1 MKIELNT
8 NDKIEITFGE
18 QLMELTLMPDGN
30 AIMVFNNVE
39 YKLHEGS
46 IYVEDSMYSV

>member
-8 NDKIEITFGE
+8 NDKIEITLAE
-18 QLMELTLMPDGN
+18 QLMELTLMPNGD

-46 IYVEDSMYSV
+46 IYVEDLMYSV